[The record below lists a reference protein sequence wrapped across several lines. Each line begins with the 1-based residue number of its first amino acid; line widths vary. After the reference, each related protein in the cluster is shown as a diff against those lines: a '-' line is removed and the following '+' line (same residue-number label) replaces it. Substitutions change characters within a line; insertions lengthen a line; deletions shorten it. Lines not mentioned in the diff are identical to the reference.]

1 MVLQVLARQA
11 ITGEDG
17 ELHTYRLMLN
27 DGEYRHDG
35 GLLCDATG
43 PLANED
49 KFFQQYTV
57 IKVKKYV
64 CKQNQTERNLC
75 VILLL
80 NLEVLQMGEV
90 VGNMIGNP
98 LTIAKDGKV
107 PQRDLLSQI

>member
-1 MVLQVLARQA
+1 MSDTPLTIGVLARICQGEHVQEPVVLQVLARQA

-64 CKQNQTERNLC
+64 CKQNQTER
-75 VILLL
+75 
-80 NLEVLQMGEV
+80 MWA
-90 VGNMIGNP
+90 
-98 LTIAKDGKV
+98 LT
-107 PQRDLLSQI
+107 ST